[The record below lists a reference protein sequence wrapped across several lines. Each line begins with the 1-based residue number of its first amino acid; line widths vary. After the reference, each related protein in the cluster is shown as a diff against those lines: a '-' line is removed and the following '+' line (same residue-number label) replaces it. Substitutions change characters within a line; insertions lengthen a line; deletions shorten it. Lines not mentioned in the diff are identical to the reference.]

1 MTEAEYEEIKQA
13 NRAVTQARYDLDAL
27 QSQLNALQ
35 YRYDS
40 TVHTMG
46 CAIALLLGVV
56 TTLVYVLLKT
66 T

>member
-1 MTEAEYEEIKQA
+1 MTEAEYEEMRDA
-13 NRAVTQARYDLDAL
+13 NRSLTQARYDLDEL
-27 QSQLNALQ
+27 QSRLDALQ